1 MAACTNQNQLSIDM
15 DLTPAQWLYE
25 CRRTIAKMR
34 KNGFETAHIERAQE
48 RVFNSQKSKF
58 MKGRG

>member
-1 MAACTNQNQLSIDM
+1 MLNSNQLSLGM
-15 DLTPAQWLYE
+15 ELTPAQWLNE
-25 CRRTIAKMR
+25 CRRTIEKMR
-34 KNGFETAHIERAQE
+34 QKGFETAHIERAQE